1 MSTDTS
7 GVAAAIAARG
17 VIIPIATGETVRLRY
32 SMLSIEQLESR
43 FGDLSGIIDHVE
55 GAASAMLAKERA
67 RAGTPA
73 DGDAELLTKS
83 TGAIFTE
90 LTAVLLP
97 GLLDERATDPRTGEL
112 VWLEQRPDVAKR
124 VLEVGYLKEYLE
136 AFRTAF
142 AQAFDTGEIGSGPAD
157 PPVPA
162 LHAVPASPGPIGTT
176 SPAAPPAAPTPISGT

>member
-1 MSTDTS
+1 MSTDATS
-7 GVAAAIAARG
+7 VAAAIAARG
-17 VIIPIATGETVRLRY
+17 VPIPIATGETVRLRY
-32 SMLSIEQLESR
+32 SMLSIELLEQR

-55 GAASAMLAKERA
+55 GAAAAMLAKERA
-67 RAGTPA
+67 RAGTPI
-73 DGDAELLTKS
+73 DGDDELLTKHD
-83 TGAIFTE
+83 GAIFTE

-97 GLLDERATDPRTGEL
+97 GLIDERATDPRTGEL

-142 AQAFDTGEIGSGPAD
+142 AQAFDTGEIGSTPAD

-162 LHAVPASPGPIGTT
+162 LHAVPASPGLTGTT
-176 SPAAPPAAPTPISGT
+176 SHAAEPAVQTLISGT